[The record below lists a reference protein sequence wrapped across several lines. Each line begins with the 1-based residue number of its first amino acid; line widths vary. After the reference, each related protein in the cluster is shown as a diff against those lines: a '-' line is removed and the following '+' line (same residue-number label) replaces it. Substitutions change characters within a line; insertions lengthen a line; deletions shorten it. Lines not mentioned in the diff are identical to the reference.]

1 MGRAKYSKGHEEFP
15 FALKSTKNAFCYTK
29 PGELPLRFFPL
40 ISIPSNFFFFFF
52 LDVLGLHHSAGFSLV
67 AVSRGYSL
75 VVLQGLLIEVASPVA
90 ERGL

>member
-52 LDVLGLHHSAGFSLV
+52 FWMSWVFIT
-67 AVSRGYSL
+67 
-75 VVLQGLLIEVASPVA
+75 LQGFL
-90 ERGL
+90 